1 MKNEH
6 GIEALCQHCGGG
18 NLIVDDLCGVRFAV
32 VCLTCGTLGA
42 VKETRAAALNAWAT
56 ENRAA
61 ERKLIAR
68 IGELEPALAS
78 EKDAHQK
85 LRAAAQAARTI
96 LGNIGTGDDADPIH
110 AVASI
115 GNTYQ
120 LLDQA
125 LDAETEAAKC

>member
-1 MKNEH
+1 MNL
-6 GIEALCQHCGGG
+6 GDEAAFDTGCYM
-18 NLIVDDLCGVRFAV
+18 V
-32 VCLTCGTLGA
+32 VCQKCGHNGPIA
-42 VKETRAAALNAWAT
+42 STRAAALAAWAT

-68 IGELEPALAS
+68 IGELETALAA

-85 LRAAAQAARTI
+85 LRAAAQAVRSI
-96 LGNIGTGDDADPIH
+96 LAEIEVREDDCAYTT
-110 AVASI
+110 ASI
-115 GNTYQ
+115 GRAYQ